1 MGHLPPQCLL
11 MIFDRRPV
19 TNNLETL
26 PDVQSQTDFR
36 SLPIR
41 KVGITDLRYPI
52 RFDVLGAIQSTTGL
66 WEMAVSLASDKRG
79 THMSRFLEILSDFSG
94 TQTVE
99 DLGEMC
105 SEIKKRLTAD
115 TAFLSVCF
123 PWFIEK
129 PAPVSNKPGKLA
141 IDVKISIS
149 AGRTIQTEVSIK
161 VLATSLCPCSKQISK
176 YGAHNQRCELS
187 LSVRFAEGQ
196 MISLEELFKIAE
208 SSASAPLFSTVKRE
222 DEKYI
227 TEQAYENPKFCEDTV
242 RELAGSLNSDQRIK
256 WYRCSV
262 ENFESIHSHNA
273 FAEIISE

>member
-1 MGHLPPQCLL
+1 M
-11 MIFDRRPV
+11 
-19 TNNLETL
+19 TNNAEVL
-26 PDVQSQTDFR
+26 PDVQSQTDFH

-52 RFDVLGAIQSTTGL
+52 RFDLLGATQTTTGL
-66 WEMAVSLASDKRG
+66 WEMAVSLAGDKRG
-79 THMSRFLEILSDFSG
+79 THMSRFLEILSDFNF
-94 TQTVE
+94 TLTIE

-105 SEIKKRLTAD
+105 AEIKRRLTAD
-115 TAFLSVCF
+115 TAYLSVSF

-129 PAPVSNKPGKLA
+129 TAPVTNKSGKLA
-141 IDVKISIS
+141 FDVKLSIS
-149 AGRTIQTEVSIK
+149 AGCSIETDVSIK

-187 LSVRFAEGQ
+187 LTVRFAEGQ

-222 DEKYI
+222 DEKFI

-273 FAEIISE
+273 FAEISSE